1 MIDVDQWQK
10 RILQFFVDRSGFG
23 RIYRVTKKDEVL
35 DSFGSHKDTNTYIA
49 WVQLETDGLILH
61 YVSNGD
67 DYYTI
72 DFIDKQN
79 EIAKIIDND
88 ELDSKSKIMQPD
100 ESEVDGLE
108 YHFLEKGYRTY
119 PEQSRYYYYTK
130 KDDESYWICLHKTK
144 PNNRASR
151 IILGS
156 LRDQN
161 SRISRIW
168 TATLQASKDAKND
181 PFLRK
186 RVEDIE
192 PKACG
197 NNRLPSKAAF
207 DVFNYKK
214 WLSKISKGKKTLYK
228 INTIKSK
235 KEISENED
243 IGEQKQKITDKD
255 SQ

>member
-1 MIDVDQWQK
+1 MISIDEWKK

-23 RIYRVTKKDEVL
+23 RVYRVTRKDEVL
-35 DSFGSHKDTNTYIA
+35 DSFASHKDTNTYIA
-49 WVQLETDGLILH
+49 WVQLETEGLILH
-61 YVSNGD
+61 YTSNGD

-72 DFIDKQN
+72 DFFDKQD
-79 EIAKIIDND
+79 EITRIIDND
-88 ELDSKSKIMQPD
+88 ELDSKSDIMQPD
-100 ESEVDGLE
+100 ESETEGLE
-108 YHFLEKGYRTY
+108 YHFVEKGFRAY

-130 KDDESYWICLHKTK
+130 TDDESFWICLHKTK

-156 LRDQN
+156 LKDSG
-161 SRISRIW
+161 SRITRIW
-168 TATLQASKDAKND
+168 KATLQAALDAQD
-181 PFLRK
+181 EPFIRK

-207 DVFNYKK
+207 DVFTYKK
-214 WLSKISKGKKTLYK
+214 WLARVTKGKKTFYQ
-228 INTIKSK
+228 INKVKSK
-235 KEISENED
+235 TIISEKD
-243 IGEQKQKITDKD
+243 YDEQKQVTGS